1 MALGTF
7 GIAKID
13 VAAVTDA
20 AVQFERDTDLG
31 INMTQQKAQIIVGA
45 TPPNNLTQGPIKKYP
60 TGIMTTKAGA
70 TTTAPETIVVKDQVG
85 NTVVLSGFVT
95 GQIRKFSFS
104 EVTGAGTGPAV
115 GEITIF
121 YD

>member
-1 MALGTF
+1 MGLGTY

-13 VAAVTDA
+13 VAAITDEN
-20 AVQFERDTDLG
+20 VQFLRDKDLG
-31 INMTQQKAQIIVGA
+31 MNVTNQVPQQVIG
-45 TPPNNLTQGPIKKYP
+45 TTSLTQGPIKKYP
-60 TGIMTTKAGA
+60 SGIMTTAAGA
-70 TTTAPETIVVKDQVG
+70 TTAAPETIVVKDQVG
-85 NTVVLSGFVT
+85 NTVVLGGFIT

-104 EVTGAGTGPAV
+104 EVTGAGTGPAI

>member
-45 TPPNNLTQGPIKKYP
+45 TPPNLTQGPIKKYP

>member
-20 AVQFERDTDLG
+20 AVQFLRDTDLG
-31 INMTQQKAQIIVGA
+31 INMTQQVSQQVLG
-45 TPPNNLTQGPIKKYP
+45 TTNLTQGPIKKYP

-70 TTTAPETIVVKDQVG
+70 TTAAPETIVVKDQVG